1 MNQVDLRATALN
13 PDNGSSRFDL
23 TLAMTERSAG
33 LNTLFEYNTD
43 LFEAASI
50 RRMLERL
57 VAMLEVIASDADLLV
72 SELP

>member
-1 MNQVDLRATALN
+1 MAEGRRHGGQLPLADQ
-13 PDNGSSRFDL
+13 PSR
-23 TLAMTERSAG
+23 TGACVG

-57 VAMLEVIASDADLLV
+57 VAMLEVIASDADLMV
-72 SELP
+72 AELP